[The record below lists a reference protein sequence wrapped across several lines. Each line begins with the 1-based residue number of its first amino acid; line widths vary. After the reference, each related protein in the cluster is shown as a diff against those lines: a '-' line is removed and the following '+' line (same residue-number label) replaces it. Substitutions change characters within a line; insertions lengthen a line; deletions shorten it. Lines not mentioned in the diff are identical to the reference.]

1 MRVCGDFKVT
11 VNPQLGI
18 DQYPLPRIEEIFA
31 NLAGGQE
38 FSVVDLRQAY
48 LQMEV
53 DDDVQEYLTIN
64 THCGLYWYCRL
75 VYGIASVPAVWQ
87 RAMDQILQGL
97 PMVQCCLDD
106 IIISGR
112 DYSEHMD
119 NLSKVLGRLQEYG
132 LKVNLDKCSFFR
144 RQVRYLGHK
153 IDAKGLHKTDDKV
166 KAITDAPIPTNVG
179 QLRSFLWLVQYY
191 HRFLPN
197 LTTVLQPLH
206 QLLHTGV
213 KWKWKKHHDTAFKA
227 CERSSDFRDSISA
240 F

>member
-1 MRVCGDFKVT
+1 MKHIKASLKLKENFTPKFVKARPVPLAKKAKIDAVLDKLESEGIIKKVSHSDWAAPIVAPFKKDGSVRVCGDFKVT
-11 VNPQLGI
+11 VNPQLEI

-64 THCGLYWYCRL
+64 TYRGLYRYCRL
-75 VYGIASVPAVWQ
+75 VYGIASALAVWQ

-97 PMVQCCLDD
+97 PMVQCYLDD

-119 NLSKVLGRLQEYG
+119 NLSTVLGRLQEYG
-132 LKVNLDKCSFFR
+132 LKVNSDKCSFFR
-144 RQVRYLGHK
+144 
-153 IDAKGLHKTDDKV
+153 
-166 KAITDAPIPTNVG
+166 
-179 QLRSFLWLVQYY
+179 
-191 HRFLPN
+191 
-197 LTTVLQPLH
+197 
-206 QLLHTGV
+206 
-213 KWKWKKHHDTAFKA
+213 
-227 CERSSDFRDSISA
+227 
-240 F
+240 